1 MATYDFVFS
10 SLGLE
15 DWCSDGQ
22 SDAPMSMAALLQ
34 KTKGTDAEAES
45 LWDLPFPSM
54 DALNESCAAFPK
66 SRELTKGLEEGF
78 LSIKDSLSV
87 VLDPLTQPLSWFL
100 DGTLYGMLNTP
111 WWIVI
116 PALLAVVFVVTKSWK
131 LVGFVAGSLVLLAFI
146 DYYQYAME
154 TLSIIFVCAFL
165 CVLLGVPIGI
175 AMSRSDMMQRLT
187 IPVLDMLQTLPPF
200 VYLIPLIFL
209 FSVTESKLYGIAIIL
224 YAIVPVIRLTNLGIR
239 LVDKDVIEAADAFG
253 MTSQQKLFKVQIPLA
268 LPNIMAGVNQT
279 IMMSLAMVV
288 IASLV
293 SAPGLGVLVLQGIRN
308 LELGV
313 GLVAGLGI
321 VILAV
326 ILDRVTK
333 GLTGA
338 HQRLTETVRERIVD
352 RDIKISIRNLY
363 KIFGPIPDVALAYV
377 RRGMGKAE
385 LLEKH
390 NHVLGLQ
397 DINVDMREGE
407 ITVIMGL
414 SGSGKSTLIR
424 HLNRLIEPTAGE
436 IKVDGKNVLA
446 FDEDGLRKL
455 RREQMSMV
463 FQKFALLPHK
473 TVLENAGMALLVRG
487 HTVRDFEDEA
497 KKWLARVGL
506 EGNENQYPHQLS
518 GGMQQRVGIAR
529 ALASNSPVMLMDE
542 AFSALDPLIR
552 SDMQDLLLEL
562 QEELKK
568 TVVFITHDLD
578 EALKLADHLVILKDG
593 HIVQQ
598 GEPQE
603 ILMHPNDPYITDFIS
618 DINRARVLRVRSVM
632 AKTTEPPADSAGDIS
647 DRDNLESVI
656 ARSDGDTDLVYRV
669 VKKGNQVGI
678 LEMKELVKALVPVDA
693 SEGDN
698 RSRY

>member
-333 GLTGA
+333 A
-338 HQRLTETVRERIVD
+338 
-352 RDIKISIRNLY
+352 
-363 KIFGPIPDVALAYV
+363 ALA
-377 RRGMGKAE
+377 R
-385 LLEKH
+385 
-390 NHVLGLQ
+390 
-397 DINVDMREGE
+397 INA
-407 ITVIMGL
+407 
-414 SGSGKSTLIR
+414 S
-424 HLNRLIEPTAGE
+424 
-436 IKVDGKNVLA
+436 
-446 FDEDGLRKL
+446 
-455 RREQMSMV
+455 
-463 FQKFALLPHK
+463 QK
-473 TVLENAGMALLVRG
+473 
-487 HTVRDFEDEA
+487 
-497 KKWLARVGL
+497 
-506 EGNENQYPHQLS
+506 Q
-518 GGMQQRVGIAR
+518 
-529 ALASNSPVMLMDE
+529 
-542 AFSALDPLIR
+542 
-552 SDMQDLLLEL
+552 
-562 QEELKK
+562 
-568 TVVFITHDLD
+568 
-578 EALKLADHLVILKDG
+578 
-593 HIVQQ
+593 
-598 GEPQE
+598 
-603 ILMHPNDPYITDFIS
+603 
-618 DINRARVLRVRSVM
+618 
-632 AKTTEPPADSAGDIS
+632 
-647 DRDNLESVI
+647 
-656 ARSDGDTDLVYRV
+656 
-669 VKKGNQVGI
+669 
-678 LEMKELVKALVPVDA
+678 
-693 SEGDN
+693 
-698 RSRY
+698 